1 MEKEKS
7 GIVKKIFE
15 TFTKAPMTLF
25 PNLNEGYY
33 VDQDSN
39 ILKLMDYTY
48 SKYITINQSFW
59 SEADID
65 ARFKAGDQTLWNDIY
80 GNLPA
85 FRRRQFNFNRIRR
98 IINMITGHQRQHRKS
113 TIVEPVE
120 GSDQLTADQFSKL
133 MFHANSRGNV
143 LHTISEAFEGA
154 LTTGMNLMSVWMD
167 YRNDPVN
174 GDIQVDN
181 VSYNAY
187 LIDPYFKKMD
197 LSDCNS
203 LWTRKY
209 VSRTQAMQLLP
220 GRENEIKNFRGWG
233 NRDGKFQFM
242 PEAYNYGMQDL
253 LIYDEFW
260 YLDSRRQKLLVD
272 GETGETMEWKG
283 NDEDLEEFQRFY
295 PNVIVTTA
303 EIPTVKLAI
312 VLQGQVM
319 YNGPNPLGI
328 DKYPFV
334 PVWGYYE
341 PQLPYFEWRV
351 QGVVRSL
358 RDAQYLYNR
367 RRIIELD
374 ILESQINSGYMYKEN
389 ALVNPKDVFLQGQGR
404 GLAIKSEA
412 SMDDVRKI
420 DPAQVPP
427 SMIQLSELLGKEIGE
442 VSGVNEELLGS
453 ADDDKAGILS
463 MLRQGAGLTT
473 LQILFD
479 QLDQSQKLLGNI
491 SLQLMQQNWTPGKV
505 RRIINE
511 DPSPQFYNRAFG
523 KYDAIVAEGVNTTTQ
538 KQMQA
543 RQMLTL
549 IEGKIL
555 PPVPKVLD
563 ELLGALSIQNKQEIM
578 NAITESQQ
586 QEAQSAQQQQAVQL
600 EVLKAQI
607 EDLRARAMAN
617 EGLGYERA
625 SRIEENRALAIE
637 RVAEAQKDRDLGTFE
652 RIKAVKELTELDLNQ
667 LEKAFGIIKAIQEQQ
682 ARESAQNT
690 DEALGKTP
698 QQEGSIRE
706 EAVVET
712 GV

>member
-1 MEKEKS
+1 
-7 GIVKKIFE
+7 
-15 TFTKAPMTLF
+15 MTLF
-25 PNLNEGYY
+25 PNLNENYY
-33 VDQDSN
+33 VDQDQG
-39 ILKLMDYTY
+39 ILKMMDYTY

-65 ARFKAGDQTLWNDIY
+65 NRFKVGDQTLWNDIY

-113 TIVEPVE
+113 TVVIPSE
-120 GSDQLTADQFSKL
+120 GSDQNTADQFSKL
-133 MFHANSRGNV
+133 MYHVNTQGGV
-143 LHTISEAFEGA
+143 LATISDAFEGA
-154 LTTGMNLMSVWMD
+154 LTTGMNLLSVWMD

-174 GDIQVDN
+174 GDLRVDN

-209 VSRTQAMQLLP
+209 VSRQQAQQLLP
-220 GRENEIKNFRGWG
+220 GREDEIKNFRGWG

-260 YLDSRRQKLLVD
+260 YLSSRKQKLLID
-272 GETGETMEWKG
+272 PESGESFEWKG
-283 NDEDLEEFQRFY
+283 NEENLEEFIRAY
-295 PNVIVTTA
+295 PNIIETTT
-303 EIPTVKLAI
+303 EIPTVNLAI
-312 VLQGQVM
+312 VLQGKVM
-319 YNGPNPLGI
+319 YNGPNPLGT
-328 DKYPFV
+328 DCYPFV

-341 PQLPYFEWRV
+341 PQIPYFPWRV
-351 QGVVRSL
+351 QGVVRGL

-374 ILESQINSGYMYKEN
+374 ILESQINSGFMYKEN

-404 GLAIKSEA
+404 GLAIKAEA

-442 VSGVNEELLGS
+442 ISGVNEELLGA

-479 QLDQSQKLLGNI
+479 QLDQSQKLLGKI
-491 SLQLMQQNWTPGKV
+491 CLRLIQQNWTPGKV

-511 DPSPQFYNRAFG
+511 EPSSQFYNRAFG
-523 KYDAIVAEGVNTTTQ
+523 KYDAVVEEGLNTTTQ
-538 KQMQA
+538 KQYQFKQLLYL
-543 RQMLTL
+543 REVGIPIPSSLLLETSTL
-549 IEGKIL
+549 
-555 PPVPKVLD
+555 
-563 ELLGALSIQNKQEIM
+563 QNKQELI
-578 NAITESQQ
+578 NALTQ
-586 QEAQSAQQQQAVQL
+586 QEQQNAQVQQAQMQKQL
-600 EVLKAQI
+600 EVLEAQI
-607 EDLRARAMAN
+607 QDLQSRALAN

-625 SRIEENRALAIE
+625 SRIQENRALAVE
-637 RVAEAQKDRDLGTFE
+637 RIAEAEKDHDLGTFD
-652 RIKAVKELTELDLNQ
+652 RIKAVKELTQIDLDQ
-667 LEKAFGIIKAIQEQQ
+667 LQQALEIIKKM
-682 ARESAQNT
+682 RE
-690 DEALGKTP
+690 ERHG
-698 QQEGSIRE
+698 EIRE
-706 EAVVET
+706 ESEKVLGET
-712 GV
+712 VSP